1 MLDIQQIAK
10 NSKHWQKKIYK
21 KFGVSENIRTFAS
34 VPWNTDSEKA
44 DWDSIR
50 FLGLFAVLPY
60 ATQKRQKGY
69 NACTHPSQAKQVFNY
84 LCAMANLINTNS
96 AVSVRDAQKNGKII
110 VLAENEIKNLKA
122 GNYYSI
128 NGKELFIS
136 SSFNPKNRVG
146 SKTTYNGTYNGSEFH
161 SLDIT
166 NLQKLVLG
174 KTAKEAGFS
183 QKKGDNSP
191 VNGYV
196 PTNRADARNK
206 AREWTAN
213 AVAKVAE
220 AGKMFTLTESEQET
234 LKRVAIR
241 YYRSKVSELLQRY
254 ENAAKEKADKAA
266 AKKLQTVDG
275 QRERADKA
283 EAALAAALAK
293 LAELGVTL

>member
-1 MLDIQQIAK
+1 
-10 NSKHWQKKIYK
+10 
-21 KFGVSENIRTFAS
+21 
-34 VPWNTDSEKA
+34 
-44 DWDSIR
+44 
-50 FLGLFAVLPY
+50 
-60 ATQKRQKGY
+60 
-69 NACTHPSQAKQVFNY
+69 
-84 LCAMANLINTNS
+84 MANLVNTQN
-96 AVSVRDAQKNGKII
+96 AVSVRDAQKSGQVI
-110 VLAENEIKNLKA
+110 VLAENEVKNLKA
-122 GNYYSI
+122 GNQYEI
-128 NGKELFIS
+128 NGKMLFIS

-146 SKTTYNGTYNGSEFH
+146 SKTTYNGTFNGNEFH

-183 QKKGDNSP
+183 QKSSGNNPINGFIPNS
-191 VNGYV
+191 
-196 PTNRADARNK
+196 RKEAREK

-234 LKRVAIR
+234 LKAIAIR
-241 YYRSKVSELLQRY
+241 YYRSKLSDLYERY
-254 ENAAKEKADKAA
+254 ETAAAEKAEKAA